1 LIIITLHVFMCIINI
16 YYKPC
21 QFRKTDYWA
30 GVWLV
35 SGKTNFAY
43 NELICELEV
52 QNDTSTIKMIHK
64 NDDMLSINK
73 TKIDILC
80 QSYLP
85 LIIRKVCTTLGILKI
100 RQHEPRLNPLA
111 NTGAPEGWAVPAP
124 HVASVVLFLLQ
135 VRW

>member
-1 LIIITLHVFMCIINI
+1 
-16 YYKPC
+16 
-21 QFRKTDYWA
+21 
-30 GVWLV
+30 
-35 SGKTNFAY
+35 
-43 NELICELEV
+43 
-52 QNDTSTIKMIHK
+52 MIHK

-111 NTGAPEGWAVPAP
+111 NTGAPEG
-124 HVASVVLFLLQ
+124 
-135 VRW
+135 